1 MRHEVTFGQLRKSTV
16 DGIYN
21 SRLYTSTMCNESSL
35 KAIQVDINH
44 GY

>member
-1 MRHEVTFGQLRKSTV
+1 MRHEVTFGQLRKSMV

-21 SRLYTSTMCNESSL
+21 SRLSTSTICHDSAL
-35 KAIQVDINH
+35 KAIQVDINY